1 MGSVYSYPDVIM
13 KSKRD
18 EYFIFEVKSLNQS
31 SKIKIDPETY
41 NMKVQ
46 ALKDFYLQVSAV
58 IPDYY
63 FCLPIK
69 VGESWNVDCFK
80 AGKPKHLGLS
90 DFKALL

>member
-1 MGSVYSYPDVIM
+1 
-13 KSKRD
+13 
-18 EYFIFEVKSLNQS
+18 
-31 SKIKIDPETY
+31 
-41 NMKVQ
+41 MKVQ

-58 IPDYY
+58 IPEYY